1 MRPPLPPTSSPNI
14 HGQYS
19 PMPLNRLPGPG
30 RHSFDGERSSRK
42 SNGGGDYDYG
52 GGEYMHNS
60 GPPKRRNSNSGSG
73 REI

>member
-1 MRPPLPPTSSPNI
+1 
-14 HGQYS
+14 
-19 PMPLNRLPGPG
+19 MPLNRLPGPG